1 MDYKHG
7 SISWFTNNAPYYELK
22 TFFIDYEYGILSMTN
37 RRTHSHLLREER
49 TTNMAFYGLQTR

>member
-37 RRTHSHLLREER
+37 RRTHSHLREER
-49 TTNMAFYGLQTR
+49 TTNMAFYGLQTG